1 MRGDLDPQ
9 PSMFSDVDIEKRIP
23 QSHPIRTIRL
33 IVDEALQ
40 DMELWFDDMYSDN
53 GRPSIPPEMLIRAS
67 LLQIFYTIRF
77 ERQLVERIDYD
88 LLFRWFVG
96 LSIDDTVWHHSTFSK
111 NRERLLKHEVADLL
125 FEAIKKQAYAKQ
137 LMSREH
143 FTVDGTLLDACAG
156 IKSFKSKEP
165 ETDDSDHNDTGE
177 NFHGQKRSNDT
188 HESTTD
194 PDSKLFRK
202 GKGKEA
208 KLSFMGHLLTENR
221 HGLIVEADASIAGTS
236 QEWDVSTTQL
246 ARQGTRS
253 GCTVGADKAYDT
265 NEFVQGARE
274 LRITPHVAAK

>member
-9 PSMFSDVDIEKRIP
+9 PSMFSYVDIEKRIP
-23 QSHPIRTIRL
+23 QQHPIRKIRL
-33 IVDEALQ
+33 IIDEALQ

-67 LLQIFYTIRF
+67 LLQNFYTIRS

-96 LSIDDTVWHHSTFSK
+96 LSIDDAVWHHSTFSK
-111 NRERLLKHEVADLL
+111 NRERLLQHNVADLL
-125 FEAIKKQAYAKQ
+125 FDAIKKQAYAKQ

-143 FTVDGTLLDACAG
+143 FTVDGTLVEACAG
-156 IKSFKSKEP
+156 IKSFKPKASEG
-165 ETDDSDHNDTGE
+165 DNSDHDDTGE

-221 HGLIVEADASIAGTS
+221 NGLIVEADASIAGTS
-236 QEWDVSTTQL
+236 QEWDVST
-246 ARQGTRS
+246 
-253 GCTVGADKAYDT
+253 
-265 NEFVQGARE
+265 
-274 LRITPHVAAK
+274 